1 MKHGGRINMAD
12 YSYDLPQSKIAEHP
26 AARRDHSRLLIM
38 NGDGISE
45 DRFYN
50 LHSHLPSGGLMVFN
64 NTRVIRA
71 RLVFRKAT
79 GARIEVFCLEPL
91 EPSPEINIAFESTS
105 PVVWKCLVGNARKW
119 RSGELTMDLGGDRGH
134 LFAERTGESEG
145 AFTVRFSWDIHGK
158 SFAEVI
164 DEAGKVPLPPYI
176 QREAEAED
184 IDRYQTIYAR
194 HHGSVAAP
202 TAGLHFT
209 PEVLDSLKERNIG
222 FENVTL
228 HVGAGTFRPVAHPDI
243 RDHKMHTEQI
253 VISQG
258 LIRAILNKNGPL
270 TAVGTTSLRTLESLF
285 WYGVLLEEDKYAAFS
300 VSQWEPYQRMSP
312 PISRE
317 KALRNILDHMEQSG
331 REVIAGDTSLIIIPG
346 YNFQIADVL
355 ITNFHMPRSTLLLLV
370 AAFAGKKWRDAYAY
384 ALENNFRFLSYG
396 DSCLFFRQDHTV

>member
-1 MKHGGRINMAD
+1 MNQGGPVNIAD
-12 YSYDLPQSKIAEHP
+12 YSYELPHGRIAEHP

-50 LHSHLPSGGLMVFN
+50 LHEHLPPGGLMVFN

-91 EPSPEINIAFESTS
+91 EPSPEINIAFESTP

-119 RSGELTMDLGGDRGH
+119 RSGKLTMDLGGDRGH
-134 LFAERTGESEG
+134 LFAEKTGESEG
-145 AFTVRFSWDIHGK
+145 VFAVRFSWDIQGK
-158 SFAEVI
+158 SFSEVI

-176 QREAEAED
+176 EREAEAED
-184 IDRYQTIYAR
+184 VERYQTIYAR

-209 PEVLDSLKERNIG
+209 PEVLDSLKAKNIG

-253 VISQG
+253 LISQD
-258 LIRAILNKNGPL
+258 LIRAILNKKGAL
-270 TAVGTTSLRTLESLF
+270 TAVGTTSLRTIESLYWF
-285 WYGVLLEEDKYAAFS
+285 GVLLEEDEDAAFS

-312 PISRE
+312 PISSE
-317 KALRNILDHMEQSG
+317 KALSNILNHMQESG
-331 REVIAGDTSLIIIPG
+331 KEVISGHTSLIIIPG
-346 YNFQIADVL
+346 YSFRIADIL

-370 AAFAGKKWRDAYAY
+370 AAFAGEKWRDAYAY

-396 DSCLFFRQDHTV
+396 DSCLFFRQDQNV